1 MSSMYDGPRPLVSFS
16 GLIRRRAPRHCVS
29 PRSRHSRSPR
39 PQPPTTFASSSRPT
53 LIWGDAVRRG
63 AFRADLLDRLRL
75 SMLSLPPL
83 RDRPD
88 DIVPLARYFVGQF
101 ARSHGGALSLSID
114 AEERLRR
121 YRWPGNVRELSIVI
135 ERAARRR
142 KREEIGNRRS
152 FLKLLPATTPK
163 LVQIGRAAVTGRPV
177 TTSPTPRQRSSQ
189 R

>member
-16 GLIRRRAPRHCVS
+16 GFDT
-29 PRSRHSRSPR
+29 
-39 PQPPTTFASSSRPT
+39 PTHAPT
-53 LIWGDAVRRG
+53 LRLTSISPLAIAAAATSHDVRVIVATHVDLGDAVRRG

-142 KREEIGNRRS
+142 KREEIGAEE
-152 FLKLLPATTPK
+152 LDLP
-163 LVQIGRAAVTGRPV
+163 RA
-177 TTSPTPRQRSSQ
+177 
-189 R
+189 

>member
-1 MSSMYDGPRPLVSFS
+1 M
-16 GLIRRRAPRHCVS
+16 
-29 PRSRHSRSPR
+29 
-39 PQPPTTFASSSRPT
+39 
-53 LIWGDAVRRG
+53 RRG

-101 ARSHGGALSLSID
+101 ARSHDGALSLSID

-142 KREEIGNRRS
+142 KREEIGAEELN
-152 FLKLLPATTPK
+152 LP
-163 LVQIGRAAVTGRPV
+163 RA
-177 TTSPTPRQRSSQ
+177 
-189 R
+189 

>member
-1 MSSMYDGPRPLVSFS
+1 L
-16 GLIRRRAPRHCVS
+16 
-29 PRSRHSRSPR
+29 
-39 PQPPTTFASSSRPT
+39 
-53 LIWGDAVRRG
+53 GDAVRRG

-142 KREEIGNRRS
+142 KREEIGAEE
-152 FLKLLPATTPK
+152 LDLP
-163 LVQIGRAAVTGRPV
+163 RA
-177 TTSPTPRQRSSQ
+177 
-189 R
+189 